1 MVTRFLAAKKLSA
14 SQAEENLPSI
24 PLSLYHD
31 KRKGEL
37 TPSSLCNLPMMR
49 LPRLC
54 SKGMDALQAN
64 HERPTNPYEEVHP
77 FSTVHPHG
85 LPYESRAEAPGP
97 SCLRSIARNRGS
109 NGKGNCGNVGFA
121 GGRLPAL
128 AHYFSKQV
136 LKSIFLSASIAFGAL
151 APAAVEA
158 ASSCA
163 HASFYGLGDGFHGQQ
178 AADGSRFNAHGLT
191 TAHKT
196 LPFGTRLRVT
206 NPANSKSVI
215 VTVTDRGPF
224 IAGRSLDLSYGAFRQ
239 IASTSQGVARV
250 CFAKV

>member
-1 MVTRFLAAKKLSA
+1 MTSQKKRALRPFSLQISDNAA
-14 SQAEENLPSI
+14 P
-24 PLSLYHD
+24 
-31 KRKGEL
+31 EL
-37 TPSSLCNLPMMR
+37 R
-49 LPRLC
+49 

-64 HERPTNPYEEVHP
+64 HERPTNPYGRVHP

-85 LPYESRAEAPGP
+85 LPCESGTEAPGP
-97 SCLRSIARNRGS
+97 TCLKSIARNRGS
-109 NGKGNCGNVGFA
+109 NGKGNCDKLHIA
-121 GGRLPAL
+121 ARRLVAL

-136 LKSIFLSASIAFGAL
+136 LKTILLSASLALGAF
-151 APAAVEA
+151 APTAVEA

-163 HASFYGLGDGFHGQQ
+163 HASFYGLGDGFHGLR
-178 AADGSRFNAHGLT
+178 AADGSRFDAHGLT

-206 NPANSKSVI
+206 NPANSRSVT

-224 IAGRSLDLSYGAFRQ
+224 IAGRSLDLSYGAFSR
-239 IASTSQGVARV
+239 IANASQGVAKV